1 MTNPL
6 GEIITRNWMTGTEK
20 PVQIF
25 LDTEIGESVSIANT
39 IRSYTVN
46 RMDPS
51 IQPTIFHL
59 KEVTVPVHSDQ
70 NHPPIGSLNSDIGV
84 PRSGRNIDNGTEM
97 NPKVPIVNTISE
109 SNR

>member
-39 IRSYTVN
+39 LRNVTEN
-46 RMDPS
+46 PTNPN
-51 IQPTIFHL
+51 IQPTIFHI
-59 KEVTVPVHSDQ
+59 KQSSGMGHSDRK
-70 NHPPIGSLNSDIGV
+70 HLPICIFNSGIDV
-84 PRSGRNIDNGTEM
+84 TRSGQSIDNHRD
-97 NPKVPIVNTISE
+97 PS
-109 SNR
+109 

>member
-59 KEVTVPVHSDQ
+59 KKVTGPGHSYR
-70 NHPPIGSLNSDIGV
+70 NHFLFGSLNRGIDV
-84 PRSGRNIDNGTEM
+84 PRSGRNIDNCTGM
-97 NPKVPIVNTISE
+97 NPQVTHHDHDPRV
-109 SNR
+109 